1 MWRFML
7 FILCLMFCV
16 LLPIAALFSQVAV
29 LAAVLALVVI
39 VIMSFIILIAI
50 WRKVR
55 ETQTSF
61 SFHFSIF
68 LSSKAMLF
76 VLRNLAMRSDGR

>member
-1 MWRFML
+1 
-7 FILCLMFCV
+7 MFYV

-55 ETQTSF
+55 ETQTFFSLHF
-61 SFHFSIF
+61 SFFF
-68 LSSKAMLF
+68 SSKATLL